1 MLISGRIPEGTP
13 VRSAPRRL
21 PTGPN
26 PYLETPARIMRYS
39 NLVGDVRL
47 FDLRFVDPALA
58 EAFDFRPG
66 QFVMLSIVGVGEAPF
81 SLPSA
86 PTRRGVFQLGI
97 RRTGVLTD
105 FLFDHVRE
113 GDQVGI
119 RGPLGNGFPVERLRG
134 ADLLLVAGGLGMV
147 PLRGLLQYVIDLRH
161 EFGRVT
167 LLYGARTPDQ
177 ILFVQELNSLARRG
191 DAEVLL
197 SVDRDNGMPW
207 NGRVGVVTELLDHVQ
222 VDVART
228 YAVAC
233 GPPVFYKF
241 MLERLVKMGLG
252 KDRIYLSLERR
263 MECGV
268 GKCGHCAIGY
278 TFTCLHGPVFSYW
291 DALNLPELIYT

>member
-1 MLISGRIPEGTP
+1 MLISGRIDGDAP
-13 VRSAPRRL
+13 VRSAARGL
-21 PTGPN
+21 PTGVN
-26 PYLETPARIMRYS
+26 PYLEAPARIMRYS
-39 NLVGDVRL
+39 SLLPDVRL
-47 FDLRFVDPALA
+47 FDVRFAEPSLA

-66 QFVMLSIVGVGEAPF
+66 QFVMLSILGVGEGPF
-81 SLPSA
+81 SLPSS
-86 PTRRGVFQLGI
+86 PTRRGAFQLAI
-97 RRTGVLTD
+97 RRVGVLTD
-105 FLFDHVRE
+105 YLFDHVRE
-113 GDQVGI
+113 GDVIGI

-134 ADLLLVAGGLGMV
+134 SDLLLVAGGLGMV

-161 EFGRVT
+161 LFGRVM

-177 ILFVQELNSLARRG
+177 ILFAHELASLARRG

-197 SVDRDNGMPW
+197 SVDRDNGLPW
-207 NGRVGVVTELLDHVQ
+207 TGKVGVVTELLD
-222 VDVART
+222 DVRLDVTRT
-228 YAVAC
+228 HAVAC

-241 MLERLVKMGLG
+241 MLERLVKLG
-252 KDRIYLSLERR
+252 FAKDRIYVSLERR